1 MEANQNTE
9 ILKYI
14 IKSAPIG
21 HLSQTIENLK
31 NLVGVSSLENK
42 EIDQEITNYEEQHFK
57 QLKIKDEKIVI
68 NPYNR
73 SEGNFY
79 EDQNKKV
86 RICPTPL
93 SENIEKI
100 EDVEAVAESRLRDE
114 LYKACEDY
122 KNKNFKSE
130 ISAINGIIEFILVHH
145 SLLENNHNR
154 ITIVLS
160 AHNVNHKSFW
170 SGEWLSSWELEYSS
184 EGKEYT
190 LKVNI

>member
-1 MEANQNTE
+1 MVENQNTE

-31 NLVGVSSLENK
+31 NLVGGSSLENK
-42 EIDQEITNYEEQHFK
+42 DIDQEISNYEEQHFK

-73 SEGNFY
+73 TEDNFY
-79 EDQNKKV
+79 EDQNRKI

-100 EDVEAVAESRLRDE
+100 EDIENVPECRLRDE
-114 LYKACEDY
+114 MYKAYEDY

-130 ISAINGIIEFILVHH
+130 ISAING
-145 SLLENNHNR
+145 
-154 ITIVLS
+154 
-160 AHNVNHKSFW
+160 K
-170 SGEWLSSWELEYSS
+170 
-184 EGKEYT
+184 
-190 LKVNI
+190 